1 LSKAVQLIAHLMDRF
16 KLILHKNFS
25 TAVRE
30 LSVFFKQ
37 GDGQWRKR
45 RSVLGAA
52 MKDVRIARK
61 TNGQRCGMVAVSVKD
76 AL

>member
-1 LSKAVQLIAHLMDRF
+1 MG
-16 KLILHKNFS
+16 NGG
-25 TAVRE
+25 RE
-30 LSVFFKQ
+30 EVSL
-37 GDGQWRKR
+37 
-45 RSVLGAA
+45 AA